1 MKPHI
6 KEIASRIRFL
16 REDAGISRESLAASL
31 NIPIDKY
38 IAYEAG
44 EIEFPVSIMD
54 DIATYFSIELSTI
67 ITGEEPKLKIY
78 CVTRSGKGVTA
89 KRFSDY
95 NYEALAYKMA
105 NKNMEPFLVTIPWEE
120 GAEVVF
126 HSHPGKEFEFILE
139 GALEITVNGK
149 TITLRE
155 GDSIF
160 LDSSYPHGIRA
171 LGGKPCRVLAV
182 IN

>member
-31 NIPIDKY
+31 NIPIDQY

-54 DIATYFSIELSTI
+54 DIATYFNIELSTI

-78 CVTRSGKGVTA
+78 CVTRRGKGVTA

-105 NKNMEPFLVTIPWEE
+105 NKNMEPFLVTIPYEE
-120 GAEVVF
+120 NAEIVF

-139 GALEITVNGK
+139 GSLEFTVNGK
-149 TITLRE
+149 SITLNE
-155 GDSIF
+155 GDSVF

-171 LGGKPCRVLAV
+171 LGGKPCKVLAV